1 MAAFSQNTSSN
12 RAVRDAQ
19 LIESSGAWAKE
30 ARMAA
35 SERAQAAG
43 LPQRRD
49 EYWKYTR
56 PDAFVQADVP
66 LKASLHKS
74 LRFSISATPFR

>member
-30 ARMAA
+30 ARTAA
-35 SERAQAAG
+35 SDRAQAAG

-49 EYWKYTR
+49 DIGNTPARMPLFR
-56 PDAFVQADVP
+56 P
-66 LKASLHKS
+66 
-74 LRFSISATPFR
+74 T